1 MSQKDAVFEAY
12 IDFAEHTA
20 EDQDSQSILHL
31 PYSGGEFLLKTI
43 FSNGAAVVDPP
54 AFDNFFAVE
63 HTSTTVRSTNISDLT
78 LENSGNQP
86 VGI

>member
-12 IDFAEHTA
+12 VNFAENTA
-20 EDQDSQSILHL
+20 EDEDSQSILHL
-31 PYSGGEFLLKTI
+31 PYASGEFTLKTI
-43 FSNGAAVVDPP
+43 FSNGAAVANAP
-54 AFDNFFAVE
+54 AFDAYASIPNI
-63 HTSTTVRSTNISDLT
+63 STTVRSTNISDLT